1 MLWHDTMHVVLA
13 PDHVSYRLQS
23 PYQRLASEKGT
34 VDCSPDPDGPPWR
47 AACTALK
54 GIIEESMRS
63 RLRLEVVVSDQLMRY
78 QVLPWQRGI
87 VSRAE
92 WRAYALNTLAAVY
105 GDIARS
111 WSLRIEVVPP
121 KRESL
126 ACALDTGL
134 IDELRSLAADSLSRL
149 VSVRPNF
156 ITRFGQRRTA
166 MQGSRFWFGVLE
178 DKHICLGVLHK
189 GRWEAMRN
197 EAAPDGWQA
206 ALPGLVQR
214 MQASLDVACD
224 GMLYL
229 SGDVADDTMLPQVDG
244 LSMRL
249 FGIRPP
255 RRTEDDCAKAA
266 GA

>member
-1 MLWHDTMHVVLA
+1 MHVVLA
-13 PDHVSYRLQS
+13 PDHVSYRFQS
-23 PYQRLASEKGT
+23 PYQRRASEKGT
-34 VDCSPDPDGPPWR
+34 VACSTDPDGPPWR
-47 AACTALK
+47 AACAALK

-63 RLRLEVVVSDQLMRY
+63 RLRLEVVVSDRLMRY
-78 QVLPWQRGI
+78 QVLPWQPGI

-92 WRAYALNTLAAVY
+92 WRAYALNTLIAAY
-105 GDIARS
+105 GDTVRS

-126 ACALDTGL
+126 ACALDTGM
-134 IDELRSLAADSLSRL
+134 IDELRSLAVDSLSRL
-149 VSVRPNF
+149 VSVRPNL

-178 DKHICLGVLHK
+178 DKHICLGVVRK
-189 GRWEAMRN
+189 GRWEAVRN

-206 ALPGLVQR
+206 ALPGLVRR
-214 MQASLDVACD
+214 MQASLDAACD
-224 GMLYL
+224 GTLYL

-244 LSMRL
+244 LSVRL
-249 FGIRPP
+249 FGARTP
-255 RRTEDDCAKAA
+255 RRTEDDCAEAA